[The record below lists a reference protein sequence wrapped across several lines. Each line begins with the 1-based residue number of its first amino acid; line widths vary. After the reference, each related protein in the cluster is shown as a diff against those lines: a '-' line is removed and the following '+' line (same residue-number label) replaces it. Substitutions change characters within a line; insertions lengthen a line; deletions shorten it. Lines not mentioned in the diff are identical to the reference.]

1 MGLLFLIIIYPKKML
16 GTTKKQEITFALVGL
31 TGITLYYLLENIALT
46 YSLVAN
52 VGVIISIAPFLQLFY
67 RMLF

>member
-1 MGLLFLIIIYPKKML
+1 MGLLFLIIIYPKKMS

-52 VGVIISIAPFLQLFY
+52 VVVIISIATFLQLFY